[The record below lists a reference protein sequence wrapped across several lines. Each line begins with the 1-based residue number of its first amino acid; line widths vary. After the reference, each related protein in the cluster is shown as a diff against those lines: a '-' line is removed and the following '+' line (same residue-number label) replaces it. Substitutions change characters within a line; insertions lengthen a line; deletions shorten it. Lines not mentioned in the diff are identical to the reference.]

1 MQIKDYCADKDYCD
15 NCPLFSI
22 MGGLC
27 VHYNQVL
34 KREDNGRTI
43 RPEKCRQEFGHDKRQ
58 DL

>member
-1 MQIKDYCADKDYCD
+1 VPTKITATIAPY
-15 NCPLFSI
+15 LVLW
-22 MGGLC
+22 GGLC